1 MRYTKYLFT
10 PYDLARFIYFGDLSV
25 KRSNEILKN
34 LFDGHNAEILSP
46 YRDDFLLFHKR
57 VTDLVNEFS
66 VEYDELD
73 EAQSIMRE
81 INGASTEQ
89 TSEPDVY
96 CAYFKLV
103 KLRLMY
109 TNEYIRLKMSTLLS
123 VFGYKRRSQQ
133 LMSTIK
139 AAIKKLN
146 LVPYTRGYELC
157 DIGNVDI
164 HTMIM
169 FRLAASDEVVFCD
182 DLNNDDVVEVTN

>member
-81 INGASTEQ
+81 VNGASTEQ

-96 CAYFKLV
+96 CVYFKLV
-103 KLRLMY
+103 KLRLLY
-109 TNEYIRLKMSTLLS
+109 TADYCKIKMSTLLS
-123 VFGYKRRSQQ
+123 NFNYQRRSAQ
-133 LMSTIK
+133 LVTRIKRAMS
-139 AAIKKLN
+139 KLGI
-146 LVPYTRGYELC
+146 VPQIRGYEVW
-157 DIGNVDI
+157 DIDDVDI

-169 FRLAASDEVVFCD
+169 FRLAAPDEQEFDDEVD
-182 DLNNDDVVEVTN
+182 GDEVTN

>member
-25 KRSNEILKN
+25 KRSNEILKK

-66 VEYDELD
+66 VEYDELN

-103 KLRLMY
+103 KLRLLY
-109 TNEYIRLKMSTLLS
+109 TNEYIKLKMSTLLS
-123 VFGYKRRSQQ
+123 DFGYKRRSQQ
-133 LMSTIK
+133 LINTIK
-139 AAIKKLN
+139 AAIKKLH

-157 DIGNVDI
+157 DIGDIDI
-164 HTMIM
+164 HTMII
-169 FRLAASDEVVFCD
+169 FRLAITNAEEFDDEVA
-182 DLNNDDVVEVTN
+182 N